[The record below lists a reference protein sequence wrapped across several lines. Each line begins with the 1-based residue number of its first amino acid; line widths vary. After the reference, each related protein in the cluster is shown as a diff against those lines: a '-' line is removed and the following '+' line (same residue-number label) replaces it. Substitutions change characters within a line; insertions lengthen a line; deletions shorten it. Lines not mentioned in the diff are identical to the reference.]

1 VRGLVLALALA
12 LATSG
17 CDLFG
22 PSGPGTLEAIVE
34 SNGQLGGLV
43 LELTGPGIDG
53 FEGRGGV
60 QAYGTRV
67 SASEERHRLV
77 LVVPGPQPLRF
88 GIRVADLG
96 ADLPTVRVVSAVTL
110 ENQVVLP
117 TGVEIRLD

>member
-1 VRGLVLALALA
+1 VRGLVLALGLVAL
-12 LATSG
+12 TSG

-22 PSGPGTLEAIVE
+22 PSGPGTLEATVE

-43 LELTGPGIDG
+43 LEFTGAGIDG
-53 FEGRGGV
+53 FEGRGGI

-67 SASEERHRLV
+67 SASEGRHRLV
-77 LVVPGPQPLRF
+77 LVAPGPEPLRF
-88 GIRVADLG
+88 GIRLADLG
-96 ADLPTVRVVSAVTL
+96 ADPPTVRVVRAVTL